1 MASFPTFINAP
12 SPQGL
17 QPMGVQY
24 KPLDFSP
31 LLKSLALDKQ
41 IANAKKKTPTAK
53 KEDRVKGR
61 QGAVNQLYGN
71 IAMAQSNIAHYER
84 EYGTG
89 ASILPEYQKWV
100 TLLNMYSSPGYIN
113 TVERETEEVKNNRSF
128 LNTNK
133 AGGNYN
139 IKKFQDSRGGHL
151 QTNEEAMT
159 QQEHAP
165 TYSMPNSEKFNP
177 NPGYRYDN
185 NFDLSTS
192 IYTSEH
198 VEDELDQMFGSAND
212 QWNKEKLKSNGQLL
226 NTIHS
231 LSTTIARGA
240 GGTVDVLKKGKYS
253 VDSDLKTLSFAN
265 REAQERTLGG
275 KLNLADPLVSGLYQ
289 MFIQQTGGGRTG
301 YRYIGED
308 GKVKKRELLED
319 GEINENWYTSFQDF
333 SSNYIKNHLNKRY
346 NKKIE
351 DELSYS
357 TIAEGGSGK
366 RTKSIAFME
375 KPAGSFVTGE
385 VLDFVNKGP
394 SPLDRNWVNST
405 NKTLESLGIDIYN
418 QTKSKDDDYPGL
430 FEEYMLSNKSTGVK
444 LAEEHSIVNDMI
456 SEIEKFKNDRTGLYT
471 SPLLESMKKGIIR
484 NDDFVDPT
492 TKQPFHINLMMPEQ
506 QEKVVREHLL
516 AREGKLRK
524 LNDEINAN
532 YGNQVQNNIQ
542 SQTQGFIKGTVI
554 EYSLTDDLQQGTGIK
569 KGDDPSVEFSN
580 TNIQL
585 TPGTNSTGA
594 GLVGTIDYQSNRV
607 FQKLKGEQRN
617 WRFGEWEDKDT
628 KQKLKGWNYFSD
640 ATGNVLS
647 EPSIVSKPENGY
659 LLGTW
664 SPASL
669 ENSQAYAAK
678 NWTNKNS
685 PLQGTMAN
693 FVPVTMKVGLGDFD
707 KFANMLN
714 TYKTYSIDKDYGK
727 EEVERTVDYIK
738 KYKDIV
744 KDVSDVKTISKVGN
758 SLNLNKTKAEIAE
771 KEANDLV
778 QKGWSIQKD
787 NAWGY
792 TLIKSKGKPNDI
804 GNKNIT
810 DKEFKKKWGVDRDE
824 MLMLNNYIQDYDVNN
839 ILDEQGGF
847 KVIPNDKISKIAS
860 DYIGMKYRNGG
871 TDPLSMKRNAVAKSI
886 GYGKDETTASTI
898 HDALMAKNVNAWKDV
913 MDMAAY
919 SSMNIQPIWNEAGDA
934 VIGLN
939 YTTLVDYS
947 ANIWKQLD
955 EEGQQFYIENDYANF
970 NNSQRVKSKKKL
982 SNQEVEDLQRL
993 KNITIK

>member
-41 IANAKKKTPTAK
+41 IANAKKKTSTAK

-139 IKKFQDSRGGHL
+139 IKKFQDSRGGLL

-165 TYSMPNSEKFNP
+165 TYSMPNSERFNP

-192 IYTSEH
+192 IYTAEH

-212 QWNKEKLKSNGQLL
+212 QWNKEKLKKNGKLL

-240 GGTVDVLKKGKYS
+240 GGSVDVLKKGKYS

-301 YRYIGED
+301 YSYLGED
-308 GKVKKRELLED
+308 DKVKKLELIED
-319 GEINENWYTSFQDF
+319 GEVNENWYTAFQDF
-333 SSNYIKNHLNKRY
+333 SSSYIKNHLNKRY

-394 SPLDRNWVNST
+394 SPLDSDFVNKA
-405 NKTLESLGIDIYN
+405 NKMLKGLGIDVYN
-418 QTKSKDDDYPGL
+418 QTKQKNDDYPGL

-456 SEIEKFKNDRTGLYT
+456 LEIEKFKNDDTYT
-471 SPLLESMKKGIIR
+471 SPLLESMKKGIETKGSYIKPGVTIINGIATKNPPVPISTLPAQKQKEIIR
-484 NDDFVDPT
+484 D
-492 TKQPFHINLMMPEQ
+492 NL
-506 QEKVVREHLL
+506 LD
-516 AREGKLRK
+516 REGDLRN
-524 LNDEINAN
+524 LNHEINAN
-532 YGNQVQNNIQ
+532 YGTQVQNNIQ

-569 KGDDPSVEFSN
+569 KGQDPKIAFSN

-607 FQKLKGEQRN
+607 FQKLKGEQKN
-617 WRFGEWEDKDT
+617 WRWGEWEEKDEDGRVI
-628 KQKLKGWNYFSD
+628 QKLKGWNYFSD

-647 EPSIVSKPENGY
+647 EPSIVSRPEDGY

-693 FVPVTMKVGLGDFD
+693 FVPVTMKVGVGDFD

-738 KYKDIV
+738 KY
-744 KDVSDVKTISKVGN
+744 
-758 SLNLNKTKAEIAE
+758 NKMVAPDKRFYSGSYRNPLTQKAI
-771 KEANDLV
+771 KE
-778 QKGWSIQKD
+778 GWSIYEETDKGVTLVKSNMLEKD
-787 NAWGY
+787 LTN
-792 TLIKSKGKPNDI
+792 KDI
-804 GNKNIT
+804 G
-810 DKEFKKKWGVDRDE
+810 DDAFKKKWKVDRDE
-824 MLMLNNYIQDYDVNN
+824 MLMLNKFVQGLDGLDDQD
-839 ILDEQGGF
+839 GF
-847 KVIPNDKISKIAS
+847 KVVPNNKISKVAS
-860 DYIGMKYRNGG
+860 DYIGMKYKNGG

-898 HDALMAKNVNAWKDV
+898 KDALMAKNVNAWKDV

-919 SSMNIQPIWNEAGDA
+919 SSMNIQPIWDEAGTA

-970 NNSQRVKSKKKL
+970 NNSQKVKSKEKL
-982 SNQEVEDLQRL
+982 SEEEVEKLQLL